1 MARAEETQKTE
12 GTGPVKGI
20 SGLIVDLSL
29 TLNEMWSHRGLGA
42 EKCRESDLG
51 FHRIILSDAG
61 EQMERGKGGSRK
73 AAAITKP
80 RAGPWT
86 LRLMYLRICPVP

>member
-42 EKCRESDLG
+42 EK
-51 FHRIILSDAG
+51 
-61 EQMERGKGGSRK
+61 
-73 AAAITKP
+73 
-80 RAGPWT
+80 
-86 LRLMYLRICPVP
+86 

>member
-1 MARAEETQKTE
+1 
-12 GTGPVKGI
+12 
-20 SGLIVDLSL
+20 
-29 TLNEMWSHRGLGA
+29 MWSHRGLGA

-51 FHRIILSDAG
+51 FHRTILSDAG
-61 EQMERGKGGSRK
+61 EQMERGEGGSRK

-86 LRLMYLRICPVP
+86 LRLMYLGICLPSAMIVKLGLASQSLFDTLVKIDF